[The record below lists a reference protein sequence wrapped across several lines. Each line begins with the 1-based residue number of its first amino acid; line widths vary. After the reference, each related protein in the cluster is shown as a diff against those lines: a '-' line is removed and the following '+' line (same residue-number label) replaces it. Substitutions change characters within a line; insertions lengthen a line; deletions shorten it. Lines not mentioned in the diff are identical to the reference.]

1 MAQRARPSAL
11 CLRQIIH
18 SQWAGRVPISPLLV
32 TIAVPGL
39 GPGVRLHTL
48 DLDREIQRL
57 SSFRDVFDG
66 QPLGRFTRIVK

>member
-1 MAQRARPSAL
+1 MAQLACPAAL

-39 GPGVRLHTL
+39 GPGVRLHAL

-57 SSFRDVFDG
+57 SSVRGVFDG
-66 QPLGRFTRIVK
+66 QLLGRITRIVK